1 MITLYVARPLR
12 WLGSAHRGVRIPILL
27 YHSISEASGSR
38 AHPYFV
44 TETHPSTFANQMKY
58 MHDHGYS
65 TITLSEVLS
74 LLNSR
79 LLDRKKRVVITFDN
93 GYRDFY
99 KHAFPILN
107 GYGFR
112 AHVFLPTAY
121 IGQQRLSL
129 RGRDCLTW
137 SEVRELHEAGVIFG
151 SHTVTRSQLH
161 SFPIIDIEREIQE
174 SKDSIE
180 NELGA
185 GISSFSYPYA
195 FPEEDREFMHRL
207 RDILQS
213 HGYQNGVTTILGS
226 VQTHEDRFFLRRL
239 PTNSYDDLALLQ
251 AKLNGD
257 YDWLRSP
264 QYLKKLI
271 ERQMRR
277 HEPRGTPTDSAI
289 ASPN

>member
-1 MITLYVARPLR
+1 MITLYLARPLR
-12 WLGSAHRGVRIPILL
+12 WLGSVHNGVRIPILL
-27 YHSISEASGSR
+27 YHSISERSGDR

-44 TETHPSTFANQMKY
+44 TETHPSTFAKQMKY
-58 MHDHGYS
+58 VYDKGYS
-65 TITLSEVLS
+65 TITLSEVLA
-74 LLNSR
+74 LLRSKSS
-79 LLDRKKRVVITFDN
+79 DRKKRVVITFDN

-99 KHAFPILN
+99 THAFPILK

-121 IGQQRLSL
+121 IGHRRQLLQ
-129 RGRDCLTW
+129 GRECLTW
-137 SEVRELHEAGVIFG
+137 PEVRELDEAGVVFG

-161 SFPIIDIEREIQE
+161 SFPIFDIEREIQE

-239 PTNSYDDLALLQ
+239 PANSYDDLALFR
-251 AKLNGD
+251 AKLDGD
-257 YDWLRSP
+257 YDWLGSP

-271 ERQMRR
+271 ERQVRR
-277 HEPRGTPTDSAI
+277 HEPRASSTDPAV
-289 ASPN
+289 AAPQ